1 MRGSLA
7 VLQLIFGFTAG
18 HLSLWMRF
26 GRRLLL
32 RVLREDRN
40 GAVVMPDDDE
50 IDNFIGAIKEKYPAL
65 HNCWGAMDGLKL
77 RVERSGNYQIQNMFF
92 NGWQHDHYI
101 SNLFL
106 FSPDGKIRVQYAD
119 F

>member
-1 MRGSLA
+1 M
-7 VLQLIFGFTAG
+7 
-18 HLSLWMRF
+18 
-26 GRRLLL
+26 

-50 IDNFIGAIKEKYPAL
+50 IDNFIGAIKEKYPEL

-92 NGWQHDHYI
+92 NG
-101 SNLFL
+101 
-106 FSPDGKIRVQYAD
+106 
-119 F
+119 